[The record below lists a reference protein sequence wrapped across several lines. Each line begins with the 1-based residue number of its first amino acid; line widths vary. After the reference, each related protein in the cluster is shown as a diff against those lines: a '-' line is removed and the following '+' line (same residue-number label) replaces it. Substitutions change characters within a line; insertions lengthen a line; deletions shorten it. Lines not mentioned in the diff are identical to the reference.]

1 MSNAGKLIRNKR
13 TEQGLS
19 INVLAATVGC
29 STEHLRTIERSNLY
43 GTPYTLCAIAAVL
56 GIDED
61 VMYET
66 YLQDVREDA
75 ILVWRIGAK
84 ARRSVTNKGV
94 EIRSK
99 VA

>member
-1 MSNAGKLIRNKR
+1 MSNVGKLIRNVR
-13 TEQGLS
+13 TEQGLT
-19 INVLAATVGC
+19 INDLAATTGC
-29 STEHLRTIERSNLY
+29 SPDHLRTIERSNIY

-56 GIDED
+56 GIDETL
-61 VMYET
+61 MYET

-75 ILVWRIGAK
+75 ILVWRTRPK